1 MAPSAATEK
10 TKTEPTQDE
19 IRKRAY
25 EIHVEHGGLWGNDV
39 GDWFQAE
46 RELREKYKNN
56 GK

>member
-1 MAPSAATEK
+1 MAPSTATEK
-10 TKTEPTQDE
+10 QKTEPTEDE